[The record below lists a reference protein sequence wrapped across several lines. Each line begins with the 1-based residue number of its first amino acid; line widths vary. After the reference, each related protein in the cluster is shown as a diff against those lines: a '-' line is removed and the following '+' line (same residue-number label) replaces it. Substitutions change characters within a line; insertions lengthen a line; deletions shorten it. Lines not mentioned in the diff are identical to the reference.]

1 MKKMLK
7 EINYVF
13 SKKDKMK
20 LLALLFIIVI
30 GAFLELMGV
39 SAILPFVNAIL
50 APNALM
56 NNSYIIFINN
66 IFGFT
71 SYKQIIVFLALILIV
86 VYIVKM
92 YILFL

>member
-50 APNALM
+50 AP
-56 NNSYIIFINN
+56 
-66 IFGFT
+66 
-71 SYKQIIVFLALILIV
+71 
-86 VYIVKM
+86 
-92 YILFL
+92 